1 MTWQGKNSH
10 LPSTVAL
17 QFQWKQPQSN
27 IWPFEEFQFRPIGR
41 VVRADIQA
49 PRIMAFQKILKKEAK
64 ISFDNIFTRNGH
76 ITATSTR
83 QIINPYLIT
92 ALSTSHPHV
101 ASHKRG
107 SSLVNSAW
115 QGGKS
120 CPGGGPGE
128 EAQHR
133 KSVRAK
139 ASSSNNIFLCM
150 VQKLI
155 WLKWY
160 QSHPSGRNGSAGVY
174 ISILRQLGKLL
185 DKAVHV
191 VPEVFCNTNPR
202 TNWSNDRSERT
213 QL

>member
-1 MTWQGKNSH
+1 MKI
-10 LPSTVAL
+10 
-17 QFQWKQPQSN
+17 KQQ
-27 IWPFEEFQFRPIGR
+27 
-41 VVRADIQA
+41 
-49 PRIMAFQKILKKEAK
+49 

-83 QIINPYLIT
+83 LIINPYLISGMS
-92 ALSTSHPHV
+92 ASHPHI

-107 SSLVNSAW
+107 SSLVNSVW

-128 EAQHR
+128 EAQHWE
-133 KSVRAK
+133 SVRIAN
-139 ASSSNNIFLCM
+139 ASSSDNIFLHR

-160 QSHPSGRNGSAGVY
+160 QCHPSGRNDSTGVSK
-174 ISILRQLGKLL
+174 SILRQLGKLL

-191 VPEVFCNTNPR
+191 VPEAFWNSTDPPH
-202 TNWSNDRSERT
+202 TNWSHDRSERT
-213 QL
+213 QI